1 MAILTNK
8 IIRSTQMALFA
19 GNAVTKTQKYGPV
32 RRHDGEKAAPE
43 HRNTRQLMAHFPGI
57 SGSFYLII
65 SGTVRSGISN
75 SSGGP

>member
-8 IIRSTQMALFA
+8 IIRSTQIALFA

-43 HRNTRQLMAHFPGI
+43 HRNTRQLMA
-57 SGSFYLII
+57 SLSRYKWLILPD
-65 SGTVRSGISN
+65 N
-75 SSGGP
+75 